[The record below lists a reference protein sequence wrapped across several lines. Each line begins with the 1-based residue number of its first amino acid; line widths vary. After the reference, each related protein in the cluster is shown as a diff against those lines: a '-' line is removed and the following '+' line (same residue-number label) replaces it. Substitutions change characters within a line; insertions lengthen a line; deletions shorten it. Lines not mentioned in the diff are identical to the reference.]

1 MCSIWEVS
9 LKQRENVQMLKLP
22 AKLDFEYFTQFSN
35 TKILNIFFLLYKNL
49 FLINKYFDC
58 NKFVR

>member
-35 TKILNIFFLLYKNL
+35 TKILNIFFCYTKIS
-49 FLINKYFDC
+49 F
-58 NKFVR
+58 